1 MKPAERRLQGT
12 LARLATCQTVEL
24 RGRVRRVV
32 GSLIESDGPP
42 VSPGTLCRIEDG
54 LGGFWAEVQG
64 FRDGATLLFS
74 LSAHSRI
81 RPGALVV
88 ATEKA
93 LRAPAGPSLLG
104 RVLDGLGSPQDE
116 LGPIEAEDEISLDG
130 QAPPPLKRPR
140 ITEALSTGVRA
151 IDSLLTCGKGQRLG
165 LFAGSGVGKSVLL
178 GMLARHGKAD
188 VNIVAL
194 VGERGREV
202 RDFIERDLGQ
212 DGMRR
217 SIVVAVTADQPPL
230 LRLKGAELAT
240 RLAEY
245 FRDRGADVMLLFDS
259 VTRVAMA
266 LREIGLA
273 TGEPPTTRGY
283 TPGLYS
289 YLPRLLERAGTHP
302 QGSITA
308 FYTVLVEGDDM
319 NDPVADTARATLDGH
334 VVLTRELASRN
345 HFPAIDPLVS
355 ISRLM
360 PDLVSE
366 GHSRAAAR
374 LRELLAAHR
383 EHEDL
388 LNIGAYVPGSSRLV
402 DEAVA
407 LKPEADQFL
416 RQLPAEG
423 SRLPEAIAALQALVG
438 TS

>member
-1 MKPAERRLQGT
+1 M
-12 LARLATCQTVEL
+12 
-24 RGRVRRVV
+24 
-32 GSLIESDGPP
+32 S
-42 VSPGTLCRIEDG
+42 
-54 LGGFWAEVQG
+54 
-64 FRDGATLLFS
+64 
-74 LSAHSRI
+74 
-81 RPGALVV
+81 
-88 ATEKA
+88 
-93 LRAPAGPSLLG
+93 
-104 RVLDGLGSPQDE
+104 
-116 LGPIEAEDEISLDG
+116 
-130 QAPPPLKRPR
+130 RPR
-140 ITEALSTGVRA
+140 ITEPLSTGVRA

-188 VNIVAL
+188 VNVVAL

-202 RDFIERDLGQ
+202 KEFVERDLGPE
-212 DGMRR
+212 GLSR
-217 SIVVAVTADQPPL
+217 SIVVAVTSDQPPL

-302 QGSITA
+302 NGTITA

-319 NDPVADTARATLDGH
+319 NDPVADTVRATLDGH

-345 HFPAIDPLVS
+345 HFPAIDILES
-355 ISRLM
+355 ISRVM
-360 PDLVSE
+360 PDLVSDD
-366 GHSRAAAR
+366 HRRSATR

-388 LNIGAYVPGSSRLV
+388 INIGAYVKGSSRLV
-402 DEAVA
+402 DDAVS
-407 LKPEADQFL
+407 LRPEAERFL
-416 RQLPAEG
+416 RQDLAEG
-423 SRLPEAIAALQALVG
+423 SVLHDAVASLKKLVG
-438 TS
+438 AP